1 MHTASHLHT
10 QENKPGVR
18 MTCFLKQ
25 SYIVMQRETERE
37 RMGKRETERER
48 MGKRKRERERMG
60 KKEREGERMEKRDF
74 ILNMIAQ
81 PK

>member
-1 MHTASHLHT
+1 
-10 QENKPGVR
+10 

-25 SYIVMQRETERE
+25 SYIVMQ
-37 RMGKRETERER
+37 RETERER

-60 KKEREGERMEKRDF
+60 KKEREGERMEKIDF

-81 PK
+81 PKGTLPLILTDLAC